1 MNKKKNGFSTILL
14 SLVMLLSFASCTQND
29 SSQISDLEMALAQ
42 KEAEISLLNQQLTS
56 KEAEISQLKERV
68 EKAEGDLNEKDTAYA
83 QIQNKVEEYE
93 EYEASFSKAFQIERY
108 YVFHEREEVTYT
120 DGTIELITG
129 WEYHFGP
136 WLNRKYRYS
145 YYVIELPITQ
155 ALQIV
160 RGEDFYDD
168 HPRTIGDPS
177 KFVYNSQECA
187 AIDGQPIMHAY
198 TAWILDYHVSKA
210 EMREILEIIS
220 DINHSVYDEY
230 NREEINFKSEKWELP
245 NIDVLYSFDQDIIN
259 EYYRYA

>member
-1 MNKKKNGFSTILL
+1 MMKKFLSIIL
-14 SLVMLLSFASCTQND
+14 SLMVLFVLSSCTETKQNSSSI
-29 SSQISDLEMALAQ
+29 SSQQEVSSESVSQESPEIIALRKELEEEKQLNLQLQEELSTEKAQ
-42 KEAEISLLNQQLTS
+42 REEAES
-56 KEAEISQLKERV
+56 KI
-68 EKAEGDLNEKDTAYA
+68 N
-83 QIQNKVEEYE
+83 EYE

-210 EMREILEIIS
+210 EMREVLEIIS
-220 DINHSVYDEY
+220 DIDHSVYDEY